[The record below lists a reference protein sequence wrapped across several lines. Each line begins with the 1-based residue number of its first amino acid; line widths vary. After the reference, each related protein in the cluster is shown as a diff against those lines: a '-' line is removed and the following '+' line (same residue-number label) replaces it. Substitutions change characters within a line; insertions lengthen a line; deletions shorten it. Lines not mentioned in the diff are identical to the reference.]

1 MVASTPAA
9 PAVRE
14 ALERLVASETFGRS
28 DRARKLLR
36 YIVERE
42 LAGEAERLKGFA
54 IAVDVFGKDA
64 EFDSATDAVVRV
76 QAGRLR
82 ELLAH
87 YYAAEGSNDPI
98 RIGIPRGSYVPTY
111 EALAAFPTA
120 SPRPADAQHN
130 GSTAVLA
137 RVESGLAENE
147 PHHAEEAQADPAY
160 SGTSVKRQL
169 RYFWAAMALV
179 IVMLGILVFRN
190 IGGPIGFEVAG
201 LNNFRGATS
210 SINDTVDQLPA
221 VHIHSSSEGGQTARV
236 ATVLRTAL
244 SGFDTIDLI
253 ARERSDTVRRA
264 DATDF
269 DFTVD
274 TGPSAGSVL
283 VELQHMA
290 SGRILLSR
298 VLSPQEISPDVI
310 DDRIADIVSSAIPA
324 SGMIY
329 SFIEQNGLQRG
340 LTACLLLS
348 GAYYM
353 DQNATKH
360 RAAYQC
366 MDDLSKRSA
375 KSPVVYA
382 ELASLQLEAVTDNY
396 PYPPNATTE
405 GAYALAHSA
414 VQMGSTSP
422 YAHRAYGYLQTRTG
436 DRTESI
442 RWMRKAY
449 ELNTYDLTMA
459 ASYGY
464 ALILGGSY
472 SDGVPIMKR
481 AVESASAHPGWWDYG
496 LFLGE
501 FMLGNRYAAARAA
514 SALATNKKPH
524 YVAARLIAANFV
536 GDTKQASELSKEIAA
551 RYPVFANDP
560 AATFTKGKY
569 PAELTK
575 ALTKALRAAGLGHQ
589 T

>member
-36 YIVERE
+36 YLVERE

-54 IAVDVFGKDA
+54 IAIDVFGKDA

-87 YYAAEGSNDPI
+87 YYAAEGSTDPV
-98 RIGIPRGSYVPTY
+98 RITIPRGSYVPTY
-111 EALAAFPTA
+111 EAGAESFPEARSSGEIQGAAAA
-120 SPRPADAQHN
+120 SAADTVH
-130 GSTAVLA
+130 
-137 RVESGLAENE
+137 AEN
-147 PHHAEEAQADPAY
+147 HQHQGEEAVDPTY

-190 IGGPIGFEVAG
+190 FGGPIAFDLAG
-201 LNNFRGATS
+201 LADFRGATS
-210 SINDTVDQLPA
+210 SIGDAVDQLPA
-221 VHIHSSSEGGQTARV
+221 VHIHSASEGGQTARV

-253 ARERSDTVRRA
+253 ARDRSDKAKRV
-264 DATDF
+264 DSSDF
-269 DFTVD
+269 DFTVNA
-274 TGPSAGSVL
+274 GPSSGSVL
-283 VELQHMA
+283 IELQHMA

-298 VLSPQEISPDVI
+298 VLSQEEISADAI
-310 DDRIADIVSSAIPA
+310 DDRIAEIVTSAVPSS
-324 SGMIY
+324 GKIY
-329 SFIEQNGLQRG
+329 GYLEQNGLQRG

-348 GAYYM
+348 GDYYM
-353 DQNATKH
+353 DQSAARH
-360 RAAYQC
+360 RTAYQC
-366 MDDLSKRSA
+366 MEQLSKRGA

-396 PYPPNATTE
+396 DYPPNASTE

-422 YAHRAYGYLQTRTG
+422 YAHRAFGYLQSRVG
-436 DRTESI
+436 DGTESI
-442 RWMRKAY
+442 RWIRKAY

-464 ALILGGSY
+464 ALVLSGAY

-514 SALATNKKPH
+514 SALAAKKKPH

-536 GDTKQASELSKEIAA
+536 GDSKLASELSKEISAK
-551 RYPVFANDP
+551 YPAFASDP
-560 AATFTKGKY
+560 AATFSKGKY

-575 ALTKALRAAGLGHQ
+575 SLTKALRAAGLGSQ

>member
-1 MVASTPAA
+1 LSNA
-9 PAVRE
+9 
-14 ALERLVASETFGRS
+14 
-28 DRARKLLR
+28 
-36 YIVERE
+36 

-76 QAGRLR
+76 
-82 ELLAH
+82 
-87 YYAAEGSNDPI
+87 
-98 RIGIPRGSYVPTY
+98 
-111 EALAAFPTA
+111 
-120 SPRPADAQHN
+120 
-130 GSTAVLA
+130 
-137 RVESGLAENE
+137 
-147 PHHAEEAQADPAY
+147 
-160 SGTSVKRQL
+160 
-169 RYFWAAMALV
+169 
-179 IVMLGILVFRN
+179 RN

-201 LNNFRGATS
+201 LGNSRGATS

-253 ARERSDTVRRA
+253 ARDRSDAARRP

-269 DFTVD
+269 DFTVNA
-274 TGPSAGSVL
+274 GPSAGSVL
-283 VELQHMA
+283 VELQHMT

-298 VLSPQEISPDVI
+298 VLSSQEISPDVI
-310 DDRIADIVSSAIPA
+310 DDRIADIVSSTIPA

-348 GAYYM
+348 GDYYM
-353 DQNATKH
+353 DQNAAKH

-366 MDDLSKRSA
+366 MEDLSKRSA

-396 PYPPNATTE
+396 PYPANATTE

-422 YAHRAYGYLQTRTG
+422 YAHRAFGYLQSRAG
-436 DRTESI
+436 DRTEAI
-442 RWMRKAY
+442 RWIRKAY

-536 GDTKQASELSKEIAA
+536 GDTKLASELSKEIAT
-551 RYPVFANDP
+551 RYPAFANDP
-560 AATFTKGKY
+560 AATFAKGKY

-575 ALTKALRAAGLGHQ
+575 SLTKALRAAGLGHQ
-589 T
+589 I

>member
-36 YIVERE
+36 YLVERD

-82 ELLAH
+82 ELLAQ
-87 YYAAEGSNDPI
+87 YYAVEGTADPI
-98 RIGIPRGSYVPTY
+98 RITIPRGSYVPAY
-111 EALAAFPTA
+111 EAVAESPPDVPSPGEIEGNEAIA
-120 SPRPADAQHN
+120 SPAN
-130 GSTAVLA
+130 
-137 RVESGLAENE
+137 VELGAAPL
-147 PHHAEEAQADPAY
+147 HAEDQMDPVLQ
-160 SGTSVKRQL
+160 GTSVKRQL

-190 IGGPIGFEVAG
+190 IGGPSATNSASVTD
-201 LNNFRGATS
+201 FRNSTA
-210 SINDTVDQLPA
+210 SITDAVDQLPA
-221 VHIHSSSEGGQTARV
+221 VHIHLGPEGGDTARV

-253 ARERSDTVRRA
+253 ARDRSERARRA

-269 DFTVD
+269 DFAVNA
-274 TGPSAGSVL
+274 GPSPGSVQI
-283 VELQHMA
+283 ELQHMA

-298 VLSPQEISPDVI
+298 VLSPQEVQPDTI
-310 DDRIADIVSSAIPA
+310 DDRMAEIVTSAIPV

-329 SFIEQNGLQRG
+329 GYIEQNGLQRG
-340 LTACLLLS
+340 LVACLLLS
-348 GAYYM
+348 DDFYM
-353 DQNATKH
+353 DQTAARH

-366 MDDLSKRSA
+366 MEELSRRGA
-375 KSPVVYA
+375 KSPIVYA

-396 PYPPNATTE
+396 RYPPNATAD
-405 GAYALAHSA
+405 GAYAQAHNA
-414 VQMGSTSP
+414 VQTGATSP
-422 YAHRAYGYLQTRTG
+422 YAHRAYGYLQSRLG

-459 ASYGY
+459 AAYGY
-464 ALILGGSY
+464 ALVLSGSY

-481 AVESASAHPGWWDYG
+481 AVESTSARPGWWDYG

-514 SALATNKKPH
+514 NSLTANKKPH
-524 YVAARLIAANFV
+524 YLAARLIAADFA
-536 GDTKQASELSKEIAA
+536 GDEKLTASLVKEISAT
-551 RYPVFANDP
+551 YPAFATDP
-560 AATFTKGKY
+560 ATAFNKGKY
-569 PAELTK
+569 PAELIK
-575 ALTKALRAAGLGHQ
+575 SLTKALRAAGLGNQ

>member
-1 MVASTPAA
+1 M
-9 PAVRE
+9 
-14 ALERLVASETFGRS
+14 
-28 DRARKLLR
+28 
-36 YIVERE
+36 ERE

-87 YYAAEGSNDPI
+87 YYAAEGSTDPI
-98 RIGIPRGSYVPTY
+98 RIVIPRGSYVPSY
-111 EALAAFPTA
+111 EAVAECP
-120 SPRPADAQHN
+120 PDAP
-130 GSTAVLA
+130 S
-137 RVESGLAENE
+137 SG
-147 PHHAEEAQADPAY
+147 EAQGDAAAPEMAQPDAEHDQHQGEDPAY

-190 IGGPIGFEVAG
+190 FGGPIGVDIAG
-201 LNNFRGATS
+201 LTDFRGATS
-210 SINDTVDQLPA
+210 SIGEAVDQLPA
-221 VHIHSSSEGGQTARV
+221 VHIHAASEGGQTARV

-253 ARERSDTVRRA
+253 ARDRTDAAKRA

-269 DFTVD
+269 DFTVN
-274 TGPSAGSVL
+274 TGPSSGSVL

-310 DDRIADIVSSAIPA
+310 DDRIAEIVTSAIPA
-324 SGMIY
+324 SGKIY
-329 SFIEQNGLQRG
+329 GYIEQNGLQRG
-340 LTACLLLS
+340 LTTCLLLS
-348 GAYYM
+348 GDYYM
-353 DQNATKH
+353 DQNAVRH

-366 MDDLSKRSA
+366 MEELSKRGA

-396 PYPPNATTE
+396 DYPPNASTE

-414 VQMGSTSP
+414 VQTGSTSP
-422 YAHRAYGYLQTRTG
+422 YAHRAFGYLQSRVG
-436 DRTESI
+436 DGTESM
-442 RWMRKAY
+442 RWIRKAY

-464 ALILGGSY
+464 ALVLSGAY

-481 AVESASAHPGWWDYG
+481 AVESTSAHPGWWDYG

-514 SALATNKKPH
+514 SALTAKKKPH
-524 YVAARLIAANFV
+524 YVAARLIAANFI
-536 GDTKQASELSKEIAA
+536 GDTKLASELSKEISAN
-551 RYPVFANDP
+551 YPAFANDP
-560 AATFTKGKY
+560 AATFAKGKY

-575 ALTKALRAAGLGHQ
+575 SLTKALRAAGLGSQ
-589 T
+589 I

>member
-36 YIVERE
+36 YLVERE
-42 LAGEAERLKGFA
+42 LAGDAERLKGFA

-87 YYAAEGSNDPI
+87 YYAAEGSTDPI
-98 RIGIPRGSYVPTY
+98 RVVIPRGSYVPTY
-111 EALAAFPTA
+111 EAVAEALP
-120 SPRPADAQHN
+120 DAPSSGDIQ
-130 GSTAVLA
+130 GDTAVA
-137 RVESGLAENE
+137 ATDAV
-147 PHHAEEAQADPAY
+147 HAGNHQHQSEEAQADPAY

-190 IGGPIGFEVAG
+190 FGGPIGMDIAS
-201 LNNFRGATS
+201 LSDFRGATS
-210 SINDTVDQLPA
+210 SIGDAVDQLPA
-221 VHIHSSSEGGQTARV
+221 VHIHSASEGGETARV

-253 ARERSDTVRRA
+253 ARDRSEAARRA

-269 DFTVD
+269 DFTVNA
-274 TGPSAGSVL
+274 GPSSGSVL

-298 VLSPQEISPDVI
+298 VLSAQDVSPDAI
-310 DDRIADIVSSAIPA
+310 DDRIAEIVTSAIPA
-324 SGMIY
+324 SGTVY
-329 SFIEQNGLQRG
+329 GYIEQNGLQRG

-348 GAYYM
+348 GDYYM
-353 DQNATKH
+353 DQNAAKH

-366 MDDLSKRSA
+366 MEQLSKRGA

-382 ELASLQLEAVTDNY
+382 ELASLQQEAVTDNY
-396 PYPPNATTE
+396 PYPPNASTE

-422 YAHRAYGYLQTRTG
+422 YAHRAFGYLQSRVG
-436 DRTESI
+436 DGSESM
-442 RWMRKAY
+442 RWIRKAY

-464 ALILGGSY
+464 ALVLAGSY

-501 FMLGNRYAAARAA
+501 FMLGNRYAAARATN
-514 SALATNKKPH
+514 ALTTNKKPH
-524 YVAARLIAANFV
+524 YVAARLIAAHFV
-536 GDTKQASELSKEIAA
+536 GDAKLALELSKEISAN
-551 RYPVFANDP
+551 YPAFANDP
-560 AATFTKGKY
+560 AAAFAKGKY

-575 ALTKALRAAGLGHQ
+575 SLTKALRAAGLGSQ
-589 T
+589 I